1 MRDLKIKFTFVKS
14 VLFTFVIVFFVG
26 CFTPERKCSD
36 FKTGQFHFETEI
48 NGKTEE
54 TFFVRKD
61 SIEIDFYKGKAD
73 TATIRWVNDCEYI
86 LTKLNPKNNQEKKPI
101 HIKILTTDA
110 NGYTFEFSVLG
121 NAKQKQRGYAKVIA
135 TPPTDYK

>member
-1 MRDLKIKFTFVKS
+1 MRDLKIKFTIVKN
-14 VLFTFVIVFFVG
+14 VLFIFIIVFFVG

-73 TATIRWVNDCEYI
+73 TTTIRWVNDCEYI
-86 LTKLNPKNNQEKKPI
+86 LTKLNPKNNQEKSPFI
-101 HIKILTTDA
+101 
-110 NGYTFEFSVLG
+110 
-121 NAKQKQRGYAKVIA
+121 
-135 TPPTDYK
+135 

>member
-1 MRDLKIKFTFVKS
+1 MRNWKIKFTVVNS
-14 VLFTFVIVFFVG
+14 IVFTIVIVFFIG
-26 CFTPERKCSD
+26 CFTPERKCND

-48 NGKTEE
+48 KGKIEE
-54 TFFVRKD
+54 TFFIRKD

-73 TATIRWVNDCEYI
+73 TAIIRWVNDCEYI

-101 HIKILTTDA
+101 HIKILTTDT

-121 NAKQKQRGYAKVIA
+121 NPKQKQRGYAKMMA
-135 TPPTDYK
+135 TPPINYK